1 MMEETNSPV
10 PARQGEEM
18 EKIADGGKGGR
29 KKKPKKPRG
38 LSWLLLLLVFFLF
51 LELIDSARGI
61 AVHLGK
67 KEFQPAFISLLP
79 ILLIFALFYSIVR
92 RIIGMRDQ
100 YRERLETPGRKLKVK
115 EALVFA
121 LTWSFE
127 IYKGIPDDRRP
138 LINSAYLLLL
148 GVVGIMV
155 IEAVSIGRILLSLL
169 LILAAT
175 NLLVWAVGSE
185 RQEKNRIEVELDT
198 ARRMQ
203 MSLMPASDFRFGPIE
218 ISGYCQP
225 SFQVGGDSFDY
236 IHFSHQPQRV
246 TVSVVD
252 VSGKGM
258 AAALTAVYASGA
270 INSEIRNN
278 DHVEEAASRLNTA
291 ICCRKQKKQFIS
303 LLLAEIDIRNR
314 RLAFINAGQ
323 SRPLLLRDGGVAVL
337 KGDGPPLPLG
347 VVEDVAYQRSE
358 VELRGGDTL
367 LFHTDGVTDM
377 VNEQGDMFGNE
388 RLHGLLA
395 ELGGAAPSAKDLVE
409 AMRGRLALFSGS
421 APQFDD
427 ITLVA
432 MRVAT

>member
-1 MMEETNSPV
+1 MEETNAPV
-10 PARQGEEM
+10 HFPQNEKM
-18 EKIADGGKGGR
+18 ENSTAAGGGGK
-29 KKKPKKPRG
+29 KKKQKKQRG

-51 LELIDSARGI
+51 LELIDSARAI
-61 AVHLGK
+61 AVFVGK
-67 KEFQPAFISLLP
+67 RDFESVLISLLP

-92 RIIGMRDQ
+92 RIMGQRDL
-100 YRERLETPGRKLKVK
+100 YRQRLETPGQKVK
-115 EALVFA
+115 VKDALVFA

-127 IYKGIPDDRRP
+127 IYRGIPDDRRP
-138 LINSAYLLLL
+138 LIASAYLLLL
-148 GVVGIMV
+148 GVVGILV
-155 IEAVSIGRILLSLL
+155 IESVSLGRIVLSLL
-169 LILAAT
+169 LILAST

-236 IHFSHQPQRV
+236 IHFSRQPQRV

-270 INSEIRNN
+270 INSEIRHN
-278 DHVEEAASRLNTA
+278 DHLEEAAARLNTA
-291 ICCRKQKKQFIS
+291 IYCRKQKKQFIS
-303 LLLAEIDIRNR
+303 LLLVDIDIRNR

-323 SRPLLLRDGGVAVL
+323 SRPLLLRAGRVEVL
-337 KGDGPPLPLG
+337 KGDGLPLPLG
-347 VVEDVAYQRSE
+347 VQEEVSYHSSA
-358 VELRGGDTL
+358 VELCDGDTL
-367 LFHTDGVTDM
+367 LCHTDGVTD
-377 VNEQGDMFGNE
+377 VINEQGEMFGNE

-395 ELGGAAPSAKDLVE
+395 ELGSVAPTAKDLVE
-409 AMRGRLALFSGS
+409 AMRGRLALFSGT

-432 MRVAT
+432 MRVVV

>member
-1 MMEETNSPV
+1 MSETNF
-10 PARQGEEM
+10 PARAGHGEEM
-18 EKIADGGKGGR
+18 ETTAAPGR
-29 KKKPKKPRG
+29 GDKKKRPKKQRG
-38 LSWLLLLLVFFLF
+38 LSWLTLLLVFFLF
-51 LELIDSARGI
+51 LELIDSVRGI
-61 AVHLGK
+61 VVHVGRG
-67 KEFQPAFISLLP
+67 EFQSALISLVP
-79 ILLIFALFYSIVR
+79 ILLIFALFYAIVR
-92 RIIGMRDQ
+92 RIMGKRDQ
-100 YRERLETPGRKLKVK
+100 YRRQLETPGRKLKVK
-115 EALVFA
+115 DALVFA

-127 IYKGIPDDRRP
+127 IFAGIPDDRRP
-138 LINSAYLLLL
+138 LIYSAYLLLL
-148 GVVGIMV
+148 GVVVILV
-155 IEAVSIGRILLSLL
+155 IESVSFGRIVLSLL
-169 LILAAT
+169 LILAST

-218 ISGYCQP
+218 IAGYCQP

-236 IHFSHQPQRV
+236 IHFSRQPERV
-246 TVSVVD
+246 TISVVD

-270 INSEIRNN
+270 INSEIRHN
-278 DHVEEAASRLNTA
+278 DHLEEAASRLNTA
-291 ICCRKQKKQFIS
+291 ICCRKEKKQFIS

-323 SRPLLLRDGGVAVL
+323 SRPLLLRSGRVAVL
-337 KGDGPPLPLG
+337 RGNGPPLPLG
-347 VVEDVAYQRSE
+347 VLEEVAYRRSE
-358 VELRGGDTL
+358 VELCGGDTL
-367 LFHTDGVTDM
+367 LFHTDGVTDV
-377 VNEQGDMFGNE
+377 VNEQGEMFGNE

-395 ELGGAAPSAKDLVE
+395 ELGGAAPSARELVE

>member
-1 MMEETNSPV
+1 MEETNFPV
-10 PARQGEEM
+10 RARQGEEM
-18 EKIADGGKGGR
+18 GKKTAAAMGGE
-29 KKKPKKPRG
+29 KKKLKKQRG

-51 LELIDSARGI
+51 LELIDSAREI
-61 AVHLGK
+61 AVFVGRG
-67 KEFQPAFISLLP
+67 EFKAALVSLLP

-92 RIIGMRDQ
+92 RIMGARDQ
-100 YRERLETPGRKLKVK
+100 YRQRLETTGGKLKVK
-115 EALVFA
+115 DALVFA

-127 IYKGIPDDRRP
+127 IFAGIPDDRRP
-138 LINSAYLLLL
+138 LIYSAYLLLL
-148 GVVGIMV
+148 GVVVILV
-155 IEAVSIGRILLSLL
+155 IEAVSFGRVLLSLL

-236 IHFSHQPQRV
+236 IHFSRQPERV

-270 INSEIRNN
+270 INSEIRHD
-278 DHVEEAASRLNTA
+278 DHLEEAASRLNTA

-303 LLLAEIDIRNR
+303 LLLAEIDIRSR

-323 SRPLLLRDGGVAVL
+323 SRPLLLRDGRVAVL
-337 KGDGPPLPLG
+337 KGAGPPLPLG
-347 VVEDVAYQRSE
+347 VLEQVAYQRCE

-367 LFHTDGVTDM
+367 LFHTDGVTDV
-377 VNEQGDMFGNE
+377 VNEQGEMFGNE
-388 RLHGLLA
+388 QLHGLLV
-395 ELGGAAPSAKDLVE
+395 ELGGAAPSPKELVE
-409 AMRGRLALFSGS
+409 AMRGRLALFAGS

-432 MRVAT
+432 MKVAT